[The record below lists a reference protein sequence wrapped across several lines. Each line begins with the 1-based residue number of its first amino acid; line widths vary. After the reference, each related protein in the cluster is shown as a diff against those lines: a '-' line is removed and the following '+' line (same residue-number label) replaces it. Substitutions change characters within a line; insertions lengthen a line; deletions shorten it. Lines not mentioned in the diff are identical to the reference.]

1 MPTGKQ
7 QTQCFHHFKQT
18 NKQTNIVLQK
28 ETPLF
33 SVVLDSADH

>member
-7 QTQCFHHFKQT
+7 QTQCFHHF
-18 NKQTNIVLQK
+18 KQTNIVLQK